1 MIDEEIEV
9 KLTALRSDLDE
20 LKSLVDKIDASL
32 EHLWE
37 MPQHQ

>member
-1 MIDEEIEV
+1 MTDEEIEI
-9 KLTALRSDLDE
+9 KFSALRSDLDE

-37 MPQHQ
+37 LPSHQ